1 MRHALLVV
9 GAKSRQDLAC
19 AVQRL
24 AEPRDV
30 AVPEYGP
37 RAGEVAH
44 RGVAVVDEL
53 IGQIA
58 HRGLSGGETDPRHV
72 CGSLGFT
79 PADSAAPGAMQ
90 PRRPADWRRA
100 QPPS

>member
-1 MRHALLVV
+1 MRHALLVMR
-9 GAKSRQDLAC
+9 AKSRQGLLC
-19 AVQRL
+19 GPQCL

-30 AVPEYGP
+30 AVPENGP
-37 RAGEVAH
+37 RPVEVAH
-44 RGVAVVDEL
+44 RAAAVVDEL
-53 IGQIA
+53 VGQIA

-72 CGSLGFT
+72 CGSSNFT

-100 QPPS
+100 Q